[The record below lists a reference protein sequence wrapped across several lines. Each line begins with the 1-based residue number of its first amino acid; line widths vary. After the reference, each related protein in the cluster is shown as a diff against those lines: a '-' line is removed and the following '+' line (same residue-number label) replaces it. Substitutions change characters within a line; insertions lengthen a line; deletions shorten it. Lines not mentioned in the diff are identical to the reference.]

1 MIKKY
6 KIPTIIGIVILLIG
20 TFAGVYFL
28 RTNQIFRIGASP
40 TVTPK
45 DIRTGNLS
53 DTSATISWI
62 TEGPTS
68 DFISWGEKQGSLNNI
83 EKESESDQKFSTHS
97 ITVTGLA
104 PDTTFYYDINSEGTN
119 FDNNGVP
126 WQFTTG
132 SQITADQNS
141 NPISG
146 SVITAA
152 GQPAK
157 RALVYVTV
165 DGYLLSTLTS
175 DAGNFVLQLGSA
187 RSSDLKGP
195 AQISV
200 SQTLLTVSVQADSG
214 ETASAQIFPQSA
226 NPIPPLV
233 LGQVQDYR
241 NLPPNQNGQNPNVNL
256 NLPVNA
262 TQESKFNVS
271 TNSGAV
277 KPTSVI
283 LESINEGETVTS
295 NQPQFFGKGPA
306 GESITITVHSEEIP
320 SQTVQIPGNGSWS
333 YSPSTPLSEGP
344 HSITVSWLDA
354 SGITRTLTRNFIV
367 QAGEVPAF
375 VATPSGSTASP
386 TPTLTPTATPRPS
399 ASPTAMPG
407 ASASPTLTPTP
418 TPQPSA
424 TGTPSATLSASPTTT
439 PGALPATGD
448 LTPTLLLS
456 IMGVAVI
463 AFGFAVWK
471 ISEN

>member
-6 KIPTIIGIVILLIG
+6 KIPTIIGIVILLTG

-28 RTNQIFRIGASP
+28 RMNQIFRIGASP
-40 TVTPK
+40 TATPK
-45 DIRTGNLS
+45 DVRTGNLS

-62 TEGPTS
+62 TGGATT
-68 DFISWGEKQGSLNNI
+68 DFINWWSETQKNLVKV
-83 EKESESDQKFSTHS
+83 EKESETDQKFFTHS
-97 ITVTGLA
+97 ITLTGLK
-104 PDTTFYYDINSEGTN
+104 PDTTYFYNINSEGTD
-119 FDNNGVP
+119 FDNNSLP

-132 SQITADQNS
+132 SQIAASQNS
-141 NPISG
+141 IPISG
-146 SVITAA
+146 SVITSS
-152 GQPAK
+152 GQPSK
-157 RALVYVTV
+157 RALVYVNV

-175 DAGNFVLQLGSA
+175 DAGNFVLQLA
-187 RSSDLKGP
+187 NTRTSDLKQI
-195 AQISV
+195 AQINE
-200 SQTLLTVSVQADSG
+200 SQTLLTVSVQAEDG
-214 ETASAQIFPQSA
+214 ETSSAQIFPQSA

-241 NLPPNQNGQNPNVNL
+241 SLPPNQSGQNPNVNL
-256 NLPVNA
+256 NLPANA
-262 TQESKFNVS
+262 NQESKFDVS
-271 TNSGAV
+271 TNSGVV

-283 LESINEGETVTS
+283 LESLGEGETVTS

-306 GESITITVHSEEIP
+306 GETITVTVHSEEIP

-344 HSITVSWLDA
+344 HSITISWLDA

-375 VATPSGSTASP
+375 VATPSGNTPSP
-386 TPTLTPTATPRPS
+386 TPTSGPTVTPRTTS
-399 ASPTAMPG
+399 
-407 ASASPTLTPTP
+407 TPTP
-418 TPQPSA
+418 TPGA
-424 TGTPSATLSASPTTT
+424 TLTPEPTATVTPSATIGTSPLATVE
-439 PGALPATGD
+439 PVPVTGD

-471 ISEN
+471 MSEN